1 MRTYVL
7 GIEVLFFAEDKRGR
21 LEFKKKNLSE
31 QERETITNTT
41 TRTKHGSPL
50 SPPPHP
56 PRPLTPHSK
65 ILYTKKDI
73 IFKIDLRGCN
83 A

>member
-1 MRTYVL
+1 MRAYVL

-21 LEFKKKNLSE
+21 LEFTKKNLSE

-50 SPPPHP
+50 SPPP
-56 PRPLTPHSK
+56 TSK

-73 IFKIDLRGCN
+73 IFKIDLSGCN

>member
-21 LEFKKKNLSE
+21 LEFTKKNLSE

-50 SPPPHP
+50 SPPPP
-56 PRPLTPHSK
+56 PTHSK